1 MLAADRLKP
10 DLGPDFDA
18 RWRRAARPLRREL
31 IADIRSIYRMLV
43 EDDVPMLASMT
54 PNKAPPANTAI
65 ASTPSPTPRPTK
77 PTSPP
82 VVPRQTSLFGTS
94 DTPALP
100 ATENPFLPQSVRERL
115 QHSQAQAR
123 TQLQPLLQTAPPV
136 SHEQVDLER
145 ELRLR
150 LGPIIETLI
159 DAHIDTLKGELRV
172 RLRAEMDRLIA
183 DHLRK

>member
-1 MLAADRLKP
+1 MLSPHTAFEAAMLAADRLKP

-115 QHSQAQAR
+115 QHSQAR
-123 TQLQPLLQTAPPV
+123 PLLHHDPAA
-136 SHEQVDLER
+136 ER
-145 ELRLR
+145 HRQPAHGPRL
-150 LGPIIETLI
+150 PATPSW
-159 DAHIDTLKGELRV
+159 TP
-172 RLRAEMDRLIA
+172 
-183 DHLRK
+183 